1 MWTAGGF
8 HLGLGP
14 FSSAMTFS
22 AMTALCLMHINELVS
37 NVISWQWTHSVG
49 MLIMCQILYF
59 YRIIFC
65 ILARV
70 AEKARVRTTPS
81 DLPSTPKPLTP
92 IKTTK
97 EETTNQAE
105 PVGAKS
111 VPNLLQRKPVIRV
124 HSPIK
129 LKDTELGNVTEF
141 SRNRSI
147 IVYMWR
153 F

>member
-1 MWTAGGF
+1 MNCVLFAKNKIFKKCWKKSG
-8 HLGLGP
+8 
-14 FSSAMTFS
+14 
-22 AMTALCLMHINELVS
+22 NVVS
-37 NVISWQWTHSVG
+37 PEKWEPCVGICYVDNVPDNIFLSHYTE
-49 MLIMCQILYF
+49 
-59 YRIIFC
+59 FC
-65 ILARV
+65 ILLARV

-111 VPNLLQRKPVIRV
+111 VPNLLQRKPEIRV
-124 HSPIK
+124 QSPIK

-147 IVYMWR
+147 IVYM
-153 F
+153 